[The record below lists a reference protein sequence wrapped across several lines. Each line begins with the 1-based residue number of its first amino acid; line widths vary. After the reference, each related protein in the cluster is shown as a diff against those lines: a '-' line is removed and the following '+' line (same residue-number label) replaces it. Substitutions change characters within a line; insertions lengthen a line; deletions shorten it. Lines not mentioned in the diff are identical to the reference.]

1 MNPCRNDDHDDVNC
15 VGVGVGGVVKTKK
28 QKCNYLQPT
37 LHEYI
42 DERKRQ
48 HVLPM
53 IHESFDST

>member
-1 MNPCRNDDHDDVNC
+1 MIMNPCRNDDN
-15 VGVGVGGVVKTKK
+15 GVGVGGVVETKK